1 MTGIFLQL
9 TQHFP
14 KRNFWQFYK
23 TRNVSVL
30 LQKLALYKLTLS
42 LLNLLVHQEYLAL
55 KLHTMILDCANK
67 SFNAISHLLICMR
80 QLRIIEYVQRQQ
92 TAKTSNMESFAT
104 IVKSNGFI
112 EKYPTTPVGRFKR
125 CWGQKIAPVLILMT
139 LWKKS
144 LVQSFV
150 VLWSVLM
157 KLWSYKVLNPA

>member
-1 MTGIFLQL
+1 
-9 TQHFP
+9 
-14 KRNFWQFYK
+14 
-23 TRNVSVL
+23 
-30 LQKLALYKLTLS
+30 
-42 LLNLLVHQEYLAL
+42 
-55 KLHTMILDCANK
+55 
-67 SFNAISHLLICMR
+67 MR
-80 QLRIIEYVQRQQ
+80 QLRIIEYVQRQR

-157 KLWSYKVLNPA
+157 KLWSYKVLNPAWMTSYQRIYKTFYSSFSLHIFDNFMKKESFTQFTVFWSFWPFLMNSWSCKVLDD